1 MEKESSSSSSKAMED
16 IVMKPA
22 WLEGLLAE
30 TFFETCG
37 LHDTR
42 RRNDKNTYCLLCCHS
57 FCPHCLPSHNS
68 HPLLQVRRYVYH
80 DVVRMD
86 EVEKILDCS
95 YIQSYTINNAKVI
108 FLNQRPFRSSKEVA
122 NTCFNCE
129 RILQEPFHFCSLSCK
144 VDHMVYEGEDLSS
157 IILGFKE
164 CNESE
169 FARAQFEG
177 LRMDSDDNGGV
188 ITTNSILEDP
198 SHFHGS
204 SSCSSHDMG
213 SSSTVHQV
221 PKKKKGSGYIPG
233 IMCSL
238 GNRRKGAPHRSPLS

>member
-1 MEKESSSSSSKAMED
+1 MEGGD

-22 WLEGLLAE
+22 WLEGLLSE

-37 LHDTR
+37 LHDTSR
-42 RRNDKNTYCLLCCHS
+42 KNEKNIFCLDCCHS
-57 FCPHCLPSHNS
+57 FCPHCLPLHNS

-80 DVVRMD
+80 DVIRLD

-95 YIQSYTINNAKVI
+95 NIQPYTTNNAKVI
-108 FLNQRPFRSSKEVA
+108 FLNQRPFRSSKDTA
-122 NTCFNCE
+122 NTCFTCQ

-144 VDHMVYEGEDLSS
+144 VDHVVDEGEDLSS

-164 CNESE
+164 SNESE

-177 LRMDSDDNGGV
+177 LRMDSDDGGGV
-188 ITTNSILEDP
+188 ITPDSILEAP
-198 SHFHGS
+198 SHFHAS

-213 SSSTVHQV
+213 SSSIVHQI
-221 PKKKKGSGYIPG
+221 PKKKKGRDHIPG
-233 IMCSL
+233 IMCSP